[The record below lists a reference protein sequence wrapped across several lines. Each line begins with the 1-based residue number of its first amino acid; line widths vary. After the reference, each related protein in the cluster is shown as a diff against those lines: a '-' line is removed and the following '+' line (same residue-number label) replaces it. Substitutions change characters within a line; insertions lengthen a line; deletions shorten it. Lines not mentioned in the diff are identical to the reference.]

1 MGAMNNNNLGS
12 SWMSLRFVTEVHVT
26 FFGLFQSYLNWL
38 ISAKHFVIFTYP
50 STWIF
55 IRLIIGLYLFGQK
68 NYSNSCQE
76 TFILLH
82 SWTWE
87 AKSLNNLPDFKFPS
101 DTNFRSQ
108 KVFLIKLDCVFT
120 KLYMMQICACY
131 ESWFWL
137 KFKVTGVSAHLSL
150 FGEGEDLIFLLFS
163 SCFIS
168 QYKKFPITFYNLDVL
183 KLYNLLQRNSRN
195 DIRVL
200 VSLSLVICLLTFHY
214 QTKSHHQR

>member
-1 MGAMNNNNLGS
+1 MTLEREKIAEHGAMNNNNLSS

-82 SWTWE
+82 SGIWE
-87 AKSLNNLPDFKFPS
+87 AKSLHNLPDFTFPS
-101 DTNFRSQ
+101 DTNFRGQ
-108 KVFLIKLDCVFT
+108 KVFLIKLDSFYKTGYDADLCLVWVTILT
-120 KLYMMQICACY
+120 KVQ
-131 ESWFWL
+131 S
-137 KFKVTGVSAHLSL
+137 K
-150 FGEGEDLIFLLFS
+150 
-163 SCFIS
+163 
-168 QYKKFPITFYNLDVL
+168 
-183 KLYNLLQRNSRN
+183 
-195 DIRVL
+195 
-200 VSLSLVICLLTFHY
+200 
-214 QTKSHHQR
+214 